1 MYRALAAGLART
13 RPARP
18 SAPSIPLRH
27 GPPRPCA
34 ACASVPVAT
43 PPQHRPFVSVTR
55 PALGNPPRRPRTL
68 LSMPGSEPS
77 APSTN
82 LLAFADFELNE
93 MAVSSDSIDSLRP
106 KSARIAATL
115 TDAEIARLL
124 QQLDSGFTKPQMV
137 GYLSKNATNDVI
149 TAWLPAGTYL
159 SAKTTIKKPKLRDA
173 IVFGVWQVRHPTK
186 GAPTPVATTV
196 ETDASAV
203 AAPTNEAVRDLVM
216 ERVLAIPDHV
226 HGRLDV
232 PCTDRDLF
240 FIHGHGETAR
250 SLMLR
255 HNVALHLDTDQLKV
269 TIVGDGR
276 DIKKAVVNLR
286 QLLQY
291 KEALITIPLEAK
303 QSHKYY
309 LMAHRLIGKIMRQCN
324 VYIEEHGDKLHVTST
339 SLVNLSAA
347 KQLLRSTWDL
357 FQDTRWHV
365 VAALEPPSAV
375 EARYA
380 LLPLADPH
388 WTDNKLFDGV
398 PCWRFA
404 PVTRPMRQFPDDADF
419 SRHNLVAPPP
429 AVAAPPRAFPRTDL
443 RTAYPAHHAT
453 LVHYLSRLATQSS
466 TSLPR
471 IDLETSLGTLA
482 FFTPD
487 DVGPSATTS
496 SSSDDDTP
504 TLPTLFSAPVKD
516 AVPVNDIQAWLLDA
530 RPEPRY
536 VPVARRVLDWRPT
549 AEELD
554 ADRHAALARA
564 NAVKQAKKKSKKS
577 KKAVIVEP
585 IDDSVDVGNRKRR
598 WRLVYSTDASG
609 ETKLDVPGKAE
620 IVVDLRGPRSAGM
633 ESVRAQGASGP
644 DMVALSESGLRI
656 ESVEQRQVVLTVDTM
671 DLERGTTLRTNAIV
685 RTTVPDDFRAF
696 YEQYMVPAMVVSNG
710 RVFAPA
716 SFLYGAREYTIKW
729 AGRVVAETEPV
740 EDVVEVEHAYAQAND
755 GIETAWTAA
764 VARDVTP
771 SWVKEKRRWE
781 AMVRAA
787 RGEYVKEENKG
798 QEAVEE
804 GPHSP

>member
-1 MYRALAAGLART
+1 MYRALAASLART
-13 RPARP
+13 RPAR
-18 SAPSIPLRH
+18 PSIPLRH
-27 GPPRPCA
+27 GPPRLCA
-34 ACASVPVAT
+34 ACAPIT
-43 PPQHRPFVSVTR
+43 PLQHRPFVSATR

-106 KSARIAATL
+106 KSARIAATM
-115 TDAEIARLL
+115 TDVQVARLL

-149 TAWLPAGTYL
+149 NAWLPAGTYL

-173 IVFGVWQVRHPTK
+173 IVFGVWAVRHPTK
-186 GAPTPVATTV
+186 GAPVPAAVPKEAEA
-196 ETDASAV
+196 ETLAV
-203 AAPTNEAVRDLVM
+203 AAPTNETDRDLVI

-255 HNVALHLDTDQLKV
+255 HNVALHLDTDELKV

-276 DIKKAVVNLR
+276 DNKKAVVNLR
-286 QLLQY
+286 QLLHY
-291 KEALITIPLEAK
+291 KEALIAIPLEAK

-404 PVTRPMRQFPDDADF
+404 PVSRLPLQFPDDADF
-419 SRHNLVAPPP
+419 TRHVLVAPPP
-429 AVAAPPRAFPRTDL
+429 AVAAPPRTSPRTDL

-453 LVHYLSRLATQSS
+453 LVHYLSRLTTQSS

-471 IDLETSLGTLA
+471 IDLETSFGTLA

-487 DVGPSATTS
+487 DVGPAAS
-496 SSSDDDTP
+496 SSTSTDD

-516 AVPVNDIQAWLLDA
+516 AVPVPDIQAWLLDA

-536 VPVARRVLDWRPT
+536 VPTARRVLDWRPT

-564 NAVKQAKKKSKKS
+564 NAVKQAKKKGKKS
-577 KKAVIVEP
+577 KNAAVVAP
-585 IDDSVDVGNRKRR
+585 VDDSVDVGNRKRR
-598 WRLVYSTDASG
+598 WRLVYSTDATDGGNG
-609 ETKLDVPGKAE
+609 EKLDVPGKAE
-620 IVVDLRGPRSAGM
+620 IVVDLRGPRSAGA
-633 ESVRAQGASGP
+633 ESVRAQGAS

-685 RTTVPDDFRAF
+685 RTTVPDDFRTF
-696 YEQYMVPAMVVSNG
+696 YEQYMVPAMVVSNE

-729 AGRVVAETEPV
+729 AGRVVAETEQA

-755 GIETAWTAA
+755 GIEAAWTAA
-764 VARDVTP
+764 VARDVEPT
-771 SWVKEKRRWE
+771 WVMEESRWA

-787 RGEYVKEENKG
+787 RGEYVGEG
-798 QEAVEE
+798 EE
-804 GPHSP
+804 GVDEGPRSS

>member
-1 MYRALAAGLART
+1 
-13 RPARP
+13 
-18 SAPSIPLRH
+18 
-27 GPPRPCA
+27 
-34 ACASVPVAT
+34 
-43 PPQHRPFVSVTR
+43 
-55 PALGNPPRRPRTL
+55 
-68 LSMPGSEPS
+68 MPGSEPS

-106 KSARIAATL
+106 KSARIAATM
-115 TDAEIARLL
+115 TDVEVARLL

-149 TAWLPAGTYL
+149 NAWLPVGTYL

-186 GAPTPVATTV
+186 GVAQVPAVTAAAAP
-196 ETDASAV
+196 EAV
-203 AAPTNEAVRDLVM
+203 AAPTDEADRDLVM

-286 QLLQY
+286 HLLQY

-309 LMAHRLIGKIMRQCN
+309 LMAHRLISKIMRQSN

-404 PVTRPMRQFPDDADF
+404 PVKRPAVQFPDDTDLT
-419 SRHNLVAPPP
+419 RHVLVAPPP
-429 AVAAPPRAFPRTDL
+429 AVAAPPRTSTRTDL

-453 LVHYLSRLATQSS
+453 LVHYLSRLTTQSS

-487 DVGPSATTS
+487 DVGPAAASTTS
-496 SSSDDDTP
+496 ADD

-516 AVPVNDIQAWLLDA
+516 AVPVPEIQAWLLDA

-536 VPVARRVLDWRPT
+536 VPTARRVLDWRPT
-549 AEELD
+549 VEELD

-577 KKAVIVEP
+577 KKAVVVVEP
-585 IDDSVDVGNRKRR
+585 VDESVDVGHRKRR
-598 WRLVYSTDASG
+598 WRLVYSTDASDG
-609 ETKLDVPGKAE
+609 AKGRGGDGTLDVPGKAE
-620 IVVDLRGPRSAGM
+620 IVVDFRGPRSAGAA
-633 ESVRAQGASGP
+633 SVRAQGASGP

-671 DLERGTTLRTNAIV
+671 DLERGTTLRTNAMV

-729 AGRVVAETEPV
+729 AGRVVAETEQV
-740 EDVVEVEHAYAQAND
+740 EDAVEVEHVYAQAND
-755 GIETAWTAA
+755 GIEAAWTAA
-764 VARDVTP
+764 VARDVDP
-771 SWVKEKRRWE
+771 AWVKEKSRWA

-787 RGEYVKEENKG
+787 RGEFVREEG
-798 QEAVEE
+798 EGEDSGAAAVE
-804 GPHSP
+804 GPRP

>member
-18 SAPSIPLRH
+18 FAPSIPPRH
-27 GPPRPCA
+27 GSPRLCA
-34 ACASVPVAT
+34 ACAPIT
-43 PPQHRPFVSVTR
+43 PLQTRPFVSATR

-93 MAVSSDSIDSLRP
+93 VAVSSDSIDSLRP
-106 KSARIAATL
+106 KSARIAATM
-115 TDAEIARLL
+115 TDAEVARLL

-137 GYLSKNATNDVI
+137 GYLSKNATNDVMS
-149 TAWLPAGTYL
+149 AWLPVGTYL

-186 GAPTPVATTV
+186 GVAQVPAAAPEA
-196 ETDASAV
+196 DAAAV
-203 AAPTNEAVRDLVM
+203 AAPTDEADRDLVM

-286 QLLQY
+286 HLLQY

-339 SLVNLSAA
+339 SLVNLSTA

-398 PCWRFA
+398 PCWRFVS
-404 PVTRPMRQFPDDADF
+404 VTRPTRQFPDDADLT
-419 SRHNLVAPPP
+419 RHVLVAPPP
-429 AVAAPPRAFPRTDL
+429 AVAAPPRASPSTDV

-453 LVHYLSRLATQSS
+453 LVHYLSRLTTQSS

-487 DVGPSATTS
+487 DVGPAAASTTS
-496 SSSDDDTP
+496 TDDPP

-516 AVPVNDIQAWLLDA
+516 AVPVSDIQAWLLDA
-530 RPEPRY
+530 RPE
-536 VPVARRVLDWRPT
+536 T
-549 AEELD
+549 ALD

-577 KKAVIVEP
+577 KKAVVIEP
-585 IDDSVDVGNRKRR
+585 VDDSVDVGNRKRR
-598 WRLVYSTDASG
+598 WRLVYSTDATDG
-609 ETKLDVPGKAE
+609 AKRRGGLDVPGKAE
-620 IVVDLRGPRSAGM
+620 IVVDFRGPRGAGT

-671 DLERGTTLRTNAIV
+671 DLERGTTLRTNAV
-685 RTTVPDDFRAF
+685 ARTTVPDDFRAF

-729 AGRVVAETEPV
+729 AGRVVAETEQI
-740 EDVVEVEHAYAQAND
+740 EDMVEVEHAYAQAND
-755 GIETAWTAA
+755 GIEAAWTAV
-764 VARDVTP
+764 VARDVDP
-771 SWVKEKRRWE
+771 AWVKEKGRW
-781 AMVRAA
+781 AAVVRAA
-787 RGEYVKEENKG
+787 RGEYVREGEEVESDG
-798 QEAVEE
+798 AVEAVER
-804 GPHSP
+804 PRS